1 MRFVGIDVASERH
14 VVAMVD
20 ESGRV
25 LLKTPFTEDADGYKK
40 LLEVL
45 RTPVDALV
53 YVLAFPQGPGS
64 FRPGLGRLIRRSGA
78 RAGGWPCPA
87 G

>member
-45 RTPVDALV
+45 R
-53 YVLAFPQGPGS
+53 
-64 FRPGLGRLIRRSGA
+64 PGLGRLIRRSGA